1 MPALR
6 AVWQNRSRFSK
17 AKTLRSAWREPTSCW
32 QSWPKV
38 EAITKAQRQSLDAAL
53 AQLNEIQLKV
63 VFGALLGDAY
73 VRAGFVDQAE
83 QIAAV
88 ITPLVD
94 TNNSEQLG
102 YLHLLQGD
110 IALLRGQP
118 GKAIELLNQS
128 DKESITALSMEAVA
142 HAYQQSGDIDQA
154 VASYEKMFSAAE
166 RSLGWEPQQRW
177 LVARYTLASDYSSRG
192 DKQKARDTL
201 AALLNLWKNPD
212 PNLVI
217 LNQAKTA
224 YAGL

>member
-17 AKTLRSAWREPTSCW
+17 AKTLRAAWCESTSCW

-53 AQLNEIQLKV
+53 AQLNETQLKV

-73 VRAGFVDQAE
+73 VRAGFVDHAE

-110 IALLRGQP
+110 IALLRG
-118 GKAIELLNQS
+118 
-128 DKESITALSMEAVA
+128 
-142 HAYQQSGDIDQA
+142 
-154 VASYEKMFSAAE
+154 
-166 RSLGWEPQQRW
+166 
-177 LVARYTLASDYSSRG
+177 
-192 DKQKARDTL
+192 
-201 AALLNLWKNPD
+201 
-212 PNLVI
+212 
-217 LNQAKTA
+217 
-224 YAGL
+224 